1 LENKGGPLETKK
13 APALQK
19 SPAAWSRYAKNPWM
33 YVIAMAI
40 IVVVVFSGFLFSD
53 NMLYSSDQIGGLDAK
68 VFMRTSLDVHHQ
80 FPFWFSPRL
89 GGMPTIDAM
98 FGDAFYLPSMIM
110 NALLPVHRAIGL
122 KMILHIFLAGLF
134 FFLMLYKGFK
144 IKPSIAFVG
153 GVFYM
158 LNPEFFSHIYPGHDG
173 KMYVISIVPFIVW
186 QLKVL
191 ADSPKL
197 LNATLLGLGIGMS
210 LLTSHVQLTYFVLWG
225 LFFYVVFAAVNF
237 LRQKDGV
244 GAFKLVAFFVLAV
257 GIGIAIGFITF
268 FPSFM
273 YVRDAYSVRGVDRG
287 FEYAASWS
295 LHWPEL
301 FSLWVPEFGN
311 TLDYYWGGNPFKLNS
326 EYAGGIVLLLSGLAV
341 VWKPKPWRFF
351 WAGVAAFAALY
362 SMGAHTPVFHI
373 CYAIVPGVK
382 KFRACSM
389 IMFWFSFSTILL
401 ALLFLK
407 DLASGG
413 FAEITEKTKKQWTKG
428 LLIAMAAIAG
438 ITLMF
443 SLKDFISGLLPFI
456 ATMDSQKRPAFDAN
470 FSRNFVPMLWLWF
483 FFAVGTLGM
492 VLAVLH
498 GKMKPS
504 VVIGVLFIIGVVDVL
519 RVDAQFIKTINPQ
532 PYFYS
537 EPVLQKLKAEMA
549 SAPFRV
555 FTLPGTLPQ
564 NGEGIHGLEGVGEFH
579 DNELRW
585 YREWRGDQQDRN
597 YFDRMLGFTKEGQP
611 YLKAEEIDKGNAFLD
626 IANVKYLLA
635 RNGSELVS
643 VENRNALGR
652 VSFAPGYVVM
662 DSSKIIQALL
672 NGGYDY
678 RSTVALMA
686 EPSQKPAYS
695 APFSAAMPGAFT
707 AAWQKYTPNRRI
719 VKVTAPAEG
728 FLRLSE
734 VYYPAWKVS
743 IDGKQ
748 VPVYRADLSWMA
760 VFLPKGDH
768 VVEMDARSLFFGK
781 AALVTFP
788 VLLLLLLYWGV
799 MAAVSVGKRTKT
811 GALSGQLPGK

>member
-1 LENKGGPLETKK
+1 METKK

-19 SPAAWSRYAKNPWM
+19 STTAWSRYAKNPWM

-40 IVVVVFSGFLFSD
+40 IVIVVFSGFLFSD

-68 VFMRTSLDVHHQ
+68 VFMRTSLIEHHQ

-110 NALLPVHRAIGL
+110 NVLLPVHRAIGL

-134 FFLMLYKGFK
+134 FFLMLYKGFR
-144 IKPSIAFVG
+144 ISAPIAFIG

-173 KMYVISIVPFIVW
+173 KMYVISLVPFIVW

-191 ADSPKL
+191 ADAPKL
-197 LNATLLGLGIGMS
+197 LSATLLGLGIGMA

-237 LRQKDGV
+237 LQRKDKA
-244 GAFKLVAFFVLAV
+244 GAFKLVGFFSLAV
-257 GIGIAIGFITF
+257 GIGLAIGFISF
-268 FPSFM
+268 FPSYM
-273 YVRDAYSVRGVDRG
+273 YVRDAFSVRGVDRG

-295 LHWPEL
+295 LHWPEF

-326 EYAGGIVLLLSGLAV
+326 EYAGAIVLILAV
-341 VWKPKPWRFF
+341 LAVAWKPKPWRFF
-351 WAGVAAFAALY
+351 WAGLASFAVLY
-362 SMGAHTPVFHI
+362 SMGVHTPVFHI

-389 IMFWFSFSTILL
+389 IMFWFSFGTILL

-413 FAEITEKTKKQWTKG
+413 FADSTEKKKKQWTKG
-428 LLIAMAAIAG
+428 LLIAMAAVAG

-443 SLKDFISGLLPFI
+443 SMKDFISGLLPFI

-483 FFAVGTLGM
+483 FFAVGTLCM

-504 VVIGVLFIIGVVDVL
+504 VVISILFAIGLIDVL
-519 RVDAQFIKTINPQ
+519 RVDALFIKIIDPR
-532 PYFYS
+532 PYFYT
-537 EPVLQKLKAEMA
+537 EPALAKLKGEMKKE
-549 SAPFRV
+549 PFRV
-555 FTLPGTLPQ
+555 FTLPGTLSQ
-564 NGEGIHGLEGVGEFH
+564 NGEGVQGLEGVGGFH

-585 YREWRGDQQDRN
+585 YREFRGDQQDRN
-597 YFDRMLGFTKEGQP
+597 YFDRMLGFTKEGQA

-626 IANVKYLLA
+626 IANVKYLLV
-635 RNGSELVS
+635 RNGSDLVS
-643 VENRNALGR
+643 LENRNALGR

-662 DSSKIIQALL
+662 DSSKIIPALM
-672 NGGYDY
+672 NNGYDY

-686 EPSQKPAYS
+686 EPSQKPA
-695 APFSAAMPGAFT
+695 AAMPFAALEQGGFT
-707 AAWQKYTPNRRI
+707 AAWQKYTPNKRM
-719 VKVTAPAEG
+719 VKVTVPADG

-734 VYYPAWKVS
+734 VYYPAWKVL
-743 IDGKQ
+743 IDGKP

-760 VFLPKGDH
+760 VFITKGEH
-768 VVEMDARSLFFGK
+768 VVEMDARSLYFGK

-788 VLLLLLLYWGV
+788 VALLLLLYWGV
-799 MAAVSVGKRTKT
+799 LMVLRRKAGAPPQSQPMTGK
-811 GALSGQLPGK
+811 